1 HPGFSFAIRTTNLWV
16 ANCYFA
22 ILARPEMASARMPL
36 RSVTMEK
43 VMGFGV
49 LPIANE
55 NDTVSTA
62 ELETVSDNSPSAAF
76 SDK

>member
-1 HPGFSFAIRTTNLWV
+1 
-16 ANCYFA
+16 
-22 ILARPEMASARMPL
+22 
-36 RSVTMEK
+36 MEK

-55 NDTVSTA
+55 NDAVSTA